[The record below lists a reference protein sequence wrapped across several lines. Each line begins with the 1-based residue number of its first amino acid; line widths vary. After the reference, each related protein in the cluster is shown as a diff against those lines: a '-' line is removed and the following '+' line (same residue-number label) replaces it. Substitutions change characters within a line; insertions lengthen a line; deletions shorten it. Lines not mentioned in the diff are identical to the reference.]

1 MASYFIVAMAKH
13 LVLTVHSYLP
23 TKRYKNIKKEL
34 ESFNRYFLTKTN
46 VANYLK
52 VDIFLPLNPQINFLA
67 EKLHQSTHSLKLTQ
81 RKDVPSKAHMYFD
94 TLFSE
99 NSVFL

>member
-1 MASYFIVAMAKH
+1 LASYFIVAMAKH

-46 VANYLK
+46 VANYL
-52 VDIFLPLNPQINFLA
+52 NSQINFLA